1 MNKDIK
7 NVVIT
12 FSLVATI
19 VFGDF
24 ILYSR
29 EVSAQQLIQKQTE
42 EYEQKQ
48 IIAEQAMQLLLIT
61 KSIELEHQIS
71 EENAKRNIE
80 AQAKIENQK
89 QAQAKVVTIAK
100 DITPKADTPA
110 PTPRESNTPTPAQ
123 IEAQAKLE
131 AEALAKQIAD
141 EKLAAKKQAATQ
153 AQATAVKNSRRST
166 AS

>member
-80 AQAKIENQK
+80 AQAKLK
-89 QAQAKVVTIAK
+89 TVPIAK
-100 DITPKADTPA
+100 NITPKVDTPV
-110 PTPRESNTPTPAQ
+110 PTPQEPSTPTPAQ

-141 EKLAAKKQAATQ
+141 AKLAAKKQAAAQ